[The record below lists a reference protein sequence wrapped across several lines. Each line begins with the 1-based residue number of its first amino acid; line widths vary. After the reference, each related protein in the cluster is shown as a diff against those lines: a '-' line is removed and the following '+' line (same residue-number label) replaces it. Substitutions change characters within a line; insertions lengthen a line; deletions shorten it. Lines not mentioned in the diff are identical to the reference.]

1 MNILGIWDGHDSGA
15 ALLQDGRLRFAV
27 NEERLSRR
35 KLEVCFPAQSIA
47 ACLAQTS
54 VRPEQIQLVAAST
67 SDPAKTLGRLWPG
80 SKERYYAVR
89 RRKAFPGP
97 IAGLTRS
104 LKYRVTEWAPGS
116 ASRALSTRALKGEL
130 ARHGARACRSPAGRS
145 SRGACR
151 RGGVGVG
158 VRVVRGRHHRRSGR
172 RSVGHHL
179 QVRRRPAGARTGRRR
194 RAARLASSSS
204 TSPTS

>member
-47 ACLAQTS
+47 ACLAQTN
-54 VRPEQIQLVAAST
+54 VRAEQIQLVAAST

-89 RRKAFPGP
+89 RRKAFPV
-97 IAGLTRS
+97 RS
-104 LKYRVTEWAPGS
+104 QV
-116 ASRALSTRALKGEL
+116 
-130 ARHGARACRSPAGRS
+130 
-145 SRGACR
+145 SRGASNT
-151 RGGVGVG
+151 GSP
-158 VRVVRGRHHRRSGR
+158 SG
-172 RSVGHHL
+172 H
-179 QVRRRPAGARTGRRR
+179 QDRR
-194 RAARLASSSS
+194 RARSARAR
-204 TSPTS
+204 